1 MYIYRPDE
9 RENFHAGCESRY
21 WFPSGEIRTLSFGLL
36 QDATSVLDAFHI
48 AELTGDALNEVLR
61 CVQQDTLGH
70 RGRKS
75 DPLYQIRFLLRASHD
90 RLTKHQQARLATS
103 FAADETHICVEGA
116 YQCARQV
123 REVFHQD
130 TLTQGR
136 LLDARLIKCLPTCP
150 IHEIARMGRTLR
162 RRKDAFLAYFDTVG
176 ASNGIIKLGRPI
188 ARGYRNLTSYNSKS
202 SSSQEA

>member
-1 MYIYRPDE
+1 M
-9 RENFHAGCESRY
+9 
-21 WFPSGEIRTLSFGLL
+21 LSFGLL

-48 AELTGDALNEVLR
+48 AELTGDALNEVRR
-61 CVQQDTLGH
+61 CVQQDTRRH

-75 DPLYQIRFLLRASHD
+75 DPLSQIRFLLRASYD
-90 RLTKHQQARLATS
+90 RLTKRQQDRLARS
-103 FAADETHICVEGA
+103 IAADEKHICVEVA
-116 YQCARQV
+116 YQCAQQV

-136 LLDARLIKCLPTCP
+136 LLDARIIKCLPTCP
-150 IHEIARMGRTLR
+150 LHEITRMDRILR

-176 ASNGIIKLGRPI
+176 TSNGIIKLGRRI
-188 ARGYRNLTSYNSKS
+188 ARGYRTPTSYNSKC